1 MALDYFTNSSI
12 PRGKYGFLGM
22 LKALAL
28 QALPCFPRGF
38 HPGQANPALGFCH
51 GMLTVMVGL
60 SSDDGEGSVD
70 LLYGYKPNHLM
81 VKCERRE
88 RK

>member
-81 VKCERRE
+81 VKGERRE

>member
-12 PRGKYGFLGM
+12 SRGKYGFLGM

-28 QALPCFPRGF
+28 QALPYFPRGF

-60 SSDDGEGSVD
+60 PTDDGEGSVD
-70 LLYGYKPNHLM
+70 LFYCYKPHHLM
-81 VKCERRE
+81 VKCERGE
-88 RK
+88 